1 MGLSHFE
8 SLFNPKSVAV
18 FGASESGNSV
28 GSLVFSNILAG
39 EFQGKAIP
47 VNPKHGQVFGQVC
60 HPSASDI
67 PGEVDLAVIA
77 TPAATVSSIIRD
89 CGAAGIRNAIVIS
102 AGFGETG
109 EQGHRLEAELADAA
123 RRAGV
128 RFIGPNCVGLVRPS
142 LGLNATFL
150 K

>member
-60 HPSASDI
+60 HPSATDI

-77 TPAATVSSIIRD
+77 TRSSFRRASARPANRAKGWKQNSPTQPAVPESGSSD
-89 CGAAGIRNAIVIS
+89 PTAS
-102 AGFGETG
+102 AWY
-109 EQGHRLEAELADAA
+109 A
-123 RRAGV
+123 RRSA
-128 RFIGPNCVGLVRPS
+128 
-142 LGLNATFL
+142 
-150 K
+150 